1 MPKPYKQKMSKTWWL
16 DHPAYR
22 LFMLRELS
30 GVFIAVY
37 FLVLVKIMSKADEPE
52 ALAECLAS
60 LRTVPWYLFHG
71 VILVFSLLHT
81 VTWFDL
87 APKAIVIPLGEDRL
101 PGIFITGAHYVGMVA
116 ISLTVFWFFGV
127 FS

>member
-1 MPKPYKQKMSKTWWL
+1 MS
-16 DHPAYR
+16 HAG
-22 LFMLRELS
+22 ELE
-30 GVFIAVY
+30 
-37 FLVLVKIMSKADEPE
+37 D
-52 ALAECLAS
+52 LAKCLAS
-60 LRTVPWYLFHG
+60 LRTWPWYLFHG

-101 PGIFITGAHYVGMVA
+101 PGIFITGAHYLGMGA
-116 ISLTVFWFFGV
+116 ISLTVIWFFGV

>member
-37 FLVLVKIMSKADEPE
+37 SNQRTTCSNRCNPLVGGLLFTIPFYAWGIGSAILRSSVWGS
-52 ALAECLAS
+52 S
-60 LRTVPWYLFHG
+60 LDVFVPFNRS
-71 VILVFSLLHT
+71 FT
-81 VTWFDL
+81 
-87 APKAIVIPLGEDRL
+87 
-101 PGIFITGAHYVGMVA
+101 AH
-116 ISLTVFWFFGV
+116 L
-127 FS
+127 

>member
-1 MPKPYKQKMSKTWWL
+1 
-16 DHPAYR
+16 
-22 LFMLRELS
+22 
-30 GVFIAVY
+30 
-37 FLVLVKIMSKADEPE
+37 MSKADTPE

-116 ISLTVFWFFGV
+116 ISLTVVWFFGV